1 MPYHRTRY
9 EDFILFSTLAAPRIG
24 PAAVVLTGDLVE
36 GKTANTLYQHQYSW
50 EWEAYRN
57 VTSLLKSAVGPSCQ
71 VFADLRGNHDSF
83 TVPLRGG
90 PADPYATWGWSSD
103 LVSSRASLRTVVDE
117 DGCDALHVLLL
128 DGTPPVG
135 YRGFMNFMAAWL
147 DPDLVAVEHTLA
159 QARAKAAAQPRGRC
173 GAAPPTLAAVHQP
186 LSVTQSLG
194 RFTRGRADARL
205 TAALAQHGVAA
216 LVSGHFHDVGGLRQH
231 VCHTATAR
239 ACTARATARTAR
251 DGLPPEPEACCML
264 ELEAP
269 GWKAPSRHF
278 RFTTFAGG
286 HFAFTDVSFAVHR
299 YQPHAAPALPNTP
312 ALTAAPLP
320 SQLPSNFSA
329 DCSMRPMDPSAL
341 GTPFV
346 VHIAAPPDARYFPTA
361 ATLQPWALEDVRV
374 HVLWSY
380 GMHVRDGAA
389 HSHPPELPHPV
400 TAVLSCHA
408 PTSTQQR
415 HWVST
420 FDLPVDAAQH
430 AAAPWHPVQAGA
442 SVPPGTLR
450 RARECRAAQHALS
463 LQVLAAH
470 RELGTAYSERRPIE
484 VEVDAA
490 VPQQPMRTSLIERL
504 AVRPRWPLAMLAAFE
519 GLLAAHM
526 LLLVVA
532 WAARERLGCGK
543 GLDSLGSTNGGIRDA
558 MRDQPSGPAASAA
571 ADVAQQAQ
579 HAGRAEGRVRT
590 PRTLSWLAALLE
602 ALRLLLSAALA
613 LPLSVLRMHAV
624 FSHWRR
630 GWWAMLG
637 YLLCVALG
645 PSAAVVPIEGAGVSL
660 IGPYFACLPRSD
672 ADMHPPPLNGQPL
685 PILATMQ
692 RLWHTCEFQSDAVI
706 FLTAH
711 YVAAIGP
718 MMLWAVSVV
727 ARRMQRSKT
736 RPQRAHSAVQA
747 WGARL
752 LDLLTLAPMVFVNL
766 KFLRV
771 VTAVMGWGPLLF
783 GPASGYALPVTL
795 LIVAAGLRR
804 FPVRLSYRRS

>member
-1 MPYHRTRY
+1 M
-9 EDFILFSTLAAPRIG
+9 LGCS
-24 PAAVVLTGDLVE
+24 
-36 GKTANTLYQHQYSW
+36 N
-50 EWEAYRN
+50 
-57 VTSLLKSAVGPSCQ
+57 
-71 VFADLRGNHDSF
+71 LRGNHDSF

-346 VHIAAPPDARYFPTA
+346 VHIAAPPMRDTSPTA

-380 GMHVRDGAA
+380 GMH
-389 HSHPPELPHPV
+389 
-400 TAVLSCHA
+400 
-408 PTSTQQR
+408 
-415 HWVST
+415 
-420 FDLPVDAAQH
+420 
-430 AAAPWHPVQAGA
+430 AGA